1 MGIRESKFLSIN
13 RLMPL
18 MQVLT
23 ISWSLKQ
30 YGLLYSKVPRKLAS
44 AFMGTLGLS
53 DVLPALT
60 R

>member
-1 MGIRESKFLSIN
+1 
-13 RLMPL
+13 MPL

-53 DVLPALT
+53 DVYLLWPDKLAKEFL
-60 R
+60 RLGDIV